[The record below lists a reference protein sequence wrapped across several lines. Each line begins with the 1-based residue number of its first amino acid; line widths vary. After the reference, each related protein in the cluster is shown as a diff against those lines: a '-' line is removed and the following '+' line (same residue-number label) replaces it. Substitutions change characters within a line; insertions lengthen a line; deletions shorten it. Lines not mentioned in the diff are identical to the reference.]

1 VTLVIAVTLLG
12 ACATGDGPSDAGP
25 TTTSSSTPETTT
37 ASTTTST
44 TTTAPTTTTTTAPLI
59 ETGNLQAGSDGAR
72 TRLLQAKLKD
82 LKFDPG
88 QIDGKFGVKT
98 TAAVWAFEAL
108 NGMAQDGVVDPLEE
122 AYIAKAQPP
131 TMLRPD
137 LGPTHS
143 EVDLDR
149 QVLLVFRDN
158 QLQLVTHVST
168 GTGREYCDDGRCG
181 VAVTP
186 PGEFRYQ
193 RRITGWRDA
202 PLGRLYNPVYFNGG
216 IAVHGAASVPDHP
229 ASHGCVRIPMH
240 IAEYFPGLVANG
252 EPISVFHGGTG
263 AEAVVAPPA
272 PGSTQESPPDT
283 LAGG

>member
-1 VTLVIAVTLLG
+1 MAVSLLA
-12 ACATGDGPSDAGP
+12 ACASEDPGSDAGP
-25 TTTSSSTPETTT
+25 TSTTSSSVPETT

-44 TTTAPTTTTTTAPLI
+44 TTTAPTTTTTTKPAI
-59 ETGNLQAGSDGAR
+59 ETGELQAGSEGAR

-88 QIDGKFGVKT
+88 PIDGKFGVKT

-108 NGMAQDGVVDPLEE
+108 NGMAQDGVIDPLEE
-122 AYIAKAQPP
+122 AFFAKAQPP

-149 QVLLVFRDN
+149 QVLLVFRDGA
-158 QLQLVTHVST
+158 LQLVTHVST
-168 GTGREYCDDGRCG
+168 GTGREYCDGGRCG

-186 PGEFRYQ
+186 PGEFHFQ
-193 RRITGWRDA
+193 RRIAGWRDA

-240 IAEYFPGLVANG
+240 IAEYFPTLVANG
-252 EPISVFHGGTG
+252 DPISVFHGGTG
-263 AEAVVAPPA
+263 VETAVAAPA
-272 PGSTQESPPDT
+272 PGSTPQAPPDT